1 MKQAMRARDSARLGA
16 IRLLLAAIK
25 QREVDERVVLSDEN
39 IVEIIVKMLKQRRDS
54 IAAFEVAQ
62 RQDLVAQEQFELD
75 ILQSYLPQALSIEE
89 IHSIIHDAITKTQA
103 VDIKDMSKVMAH
115 IKPVLIGR
123 VDMNAVSA
131 LVKELLA

>member
-1 MKQAMRARDSARLGA
+1 MKISL
-16 IRLLLAAIK
+16 K
-25 QREVDERVVLSDEN
+25 LSSKCSSN
-39 IVEIIVKMLKQRRDS
+39 VADS